1 MGSRGGART
10 PQIYRAVS
18 LCGSIERS
26 ERVADSSSFEG
37 LKDTYMLRYI
47 WLFLPIYLCIVTPV
61 FSAGPLGWDSVPE
74 RLKKQEGVE
83 TAGKDILFATGAAQA
98 WAGDRSDKAHEIA
111 KKKSLLQALTLVHLT
126 ASCHKILAGLKP
138 EEHQQFYNLF
148 AAMAPKAHVKGLT
161 VIRQWENK
169 GRYFTTVAVPLAALE
184 NIPCEFPDLFSAITS
199 YVNSD
204 HVSPDGLSF
213 CLRHVPRYSLIR
225 SIIRQKIGRLYQDRG
240 LNVLA
245 ASFVSDQLPDWGNSS
260 LGTLAFQHRLTQA
273 AQLTDHA
280 KQMAGQGKWDEALK
294 NVAKALDLV
303 PTYSRAYLLL
313 ANYFLQ
319 QGKPEFVLCAAEKA
333 LRDGTSFRDAIKK
346 IISCLEELNSTEA
359 EVFRY
364 LLDHSNYDQTYP
376 QDWENEISQLADA
389 HALVLSLVIES
400 TGQAVE
406 GPSRQP
412 SAEFNQAVALF
423 QQSKND
429 DDILRSLA
437 LLISACEKQPFSAK
451 TYNLIGVCYRH
462 LGKPAV
468 ALPFLWQALKL
479 KPEYDFALTNLGL
492 CCQSLGL
499 MEAARY
505 YFEYDAVKNSTNGWV
520 QESYA
525 KFVETI
531 KK

>member
-1 MGSRGGART
+1 
-10 PQIYRAVS
+10 
-18 LCGSIERS
+18 
-26 ERVADSSSFEG
+26 
-37 LKDTYMLRYI
+37 
-47 WLFLPIYLCIVTPV
+47 
-61 FSAGPLGWDSVPE
+61 
-74 RLKKQEGVE
+74 
-83 TAGKDILFATGAAQA
+83 
-98 WAGDRSDKAHEIA
+98 
-111 KKKSLLQALTLVHLT
+111 
-126 ASCHKILAGLKP
+126 LAGLKP
-138 EEHQQFYNLF
+138 EEQQQFYSLF
-148 AAMAPKAHVKGLT
+148 AAMASTAHVEGLT
-161 VIRQWENK
+161 VIRQWENR

-184 NIPCEFPDLFSAITS
+184 NIPCEFQDLSSAISS
-199 YVNSD
+199 YVDSD
-204 HVSPDGLSF
+204 HVSRDGLAF
-213 CLRHVPRYSLIR
+213 CLRHVPRYSYTNIKIR
-225 SIIRQKIGRLYQDRG
+225 EKIGRLYQDRG

-245 ASFVSDQLPDWGNSS
+245 APFLPDQLQDWGNSP
-260 LGTLAFQHRLTQA
+260 LGALAFQHRLTQT

-280 KQMAGQGKWDEALK
+280 KQFTGQGKWDEALK
-294 NVAKALDLV
+294 TVARALDLV

-313 ANYFLQ
+313 ADYFLQ
-319 QGKPEFVLCAAEKA
+319 QGKPEFALCVAEKA
-333 LRDGTSFRDAIKK
+333 VRDGTSFRDALKK

-364 LLDHSNYDQTYP
+364 LLGQSNHDRTYS
-376 QDWENEISQLADA
+376 QDWEAEIGQLAEA
-389 HALVLSLVIES
+389 NALISSLVIES
-400 TGQAVE
+400 AGQAVE
-406 GPSRQP
+406 GPFGPP

-468 ALPFLWQALKL
+468 AFPFLWQALKL
-479 KPEYDFALTNLGL
+479 RPEYDFALTNLGL

-505 YFEYDAVKNSTNGWV
+505 YFKYDAVKNSTNAWV

-531 KK
+531 YSPPVRCAH

>member
-1 MGSRGGART
+1 MDKHNLKT
-10 PQIYRAVS
+10 CNVS
-18 LCGSIERS
+18 LVISWLCL
-26 ERVADSSSFEG
+26 G
-37 LKDTYMLRYI
+37 L
-47 WLFLPIYLCIVTPV
+47 V
-61 FSAGPLGWDSVPE
+61 SASLASANQKAEWSDVPL
-74 RLKKQEGVE
+74 RLKQEQGVQLK
-83 TAGKDILFATGAAQA
+83 GKFVFATGAAQA

-111 KKKSLLQALTLVHLT
+111 KKKSLLRALTLVHLT
-126 ASCHKILAGLKP
+126 ASCHEILAGLKP
-138 EEHQQFYNLF
+138 EEHQQFYSLF
-148 AAMAPKAHVKGLT
+148 AAMAPTAHVKGLT

-169 GRYFTTVAVPLAALE
+169 ERHFTTVAVPLAAIE
-184 NIPCEFPDLFSAITS
+184 NIPCEFRDLSSAISS

-204 HVSPDGLSF
+204 HISPDGLAF
-213 CLRHVPRYSLIR
+213 CLRHVPRYSHTNIEIR
-225 SIIRQKIGRLYQDRG
+225 ERIGRSYQERG

-245 ASFVSDQLPDWGNSS
+245 ASFVSDQLPDWENSS
-260 LGTLAFQHRLTQA
+260 LGTFVFQHRLMQA

-280 KQMAGQGKWDEALK
+280 EQMADQGKWDKALPS
-294 NVAKALDLV
+294 VSKALDLV

-313 ANYFLQ
+313 ADYFLR
-319 QGKPEFVLCAAEKA
+319 QGKPEFALFAAEKA
-333 LRDGTSFRDAIKK
+333 FRDGTSFRDVLKK
-346 IISCLEELNSTEA
+346 VVFCLEELNSEET

-364 LLDHSNYDQTYP
+364 LLGQSVQDHTYP
-376 QDWENEISQLADA
+376 QDWKAEIGQLAEA
-389 HALVLSLVIES
+389 HALISSLVIKS
-400 TGQAVE
+400 AGQAVE
-406 GPSRQP
+406 GPSGPP

-462 LGKPAV
+462 LGKPVV

-479 KPEYDFALTNLGL
+479 RPEYDFALINLGL

-505 YFEYDAVKNSTNGWV
+505 YFEYDAVKNSANGWV
-520 QESYA
+520 QDSYA